1 MTASGSISSPAR
13 RLGRIRAVGLAATL
27 LVALLL
33 LIAGTGRTGT
43 PIFDAWQRFKPR
55 DLSGTPVYLVYIDAP
70 SLAVIGRWPWP
81 RYYLAR
87 LVEQIAA
94 RGPKAIGIDAI
105 FSEPD
110 PLSPALFAEVYN
122 DLTPSATAEVSALP
136 PFDLQF
142 GEVIGRHPV
151 VLPRFG
157 TQAGE
162 GRDGAGLAVEAVFA
176 GPLPES
182 VRHFPQVNAAIP
194 ELDDVALGHGLI
206 NGPPDEDGVVRTVP
220 LVAVAA
226 GQPMTGFALELARV
240 ALGVDEV
247 APVVRGSTMEAV
259 RLGDRRL
266 PVDPDGSMRLHFGD
280 FPRDH
285 FVSAVDL
292 LRQGIPADKFKDGIV
307 LVGLASQGTQDVVVT
322 PGDPQTFGVLVHAL
336 AVDTILRG
344 GWLSRPRWAPAAE
357 WGLGIALAGMVLLL
371 AGGRGRLAT
380 VLCAFAAVAIA
391 TGCWLA
397 FDLGGLLLNPVP
409 PLALEGAAIA
419 GVLLMSFSEARHERE
434 RLRESLLT
442 EQLSAAENAGEL
454 QAAREIQLGM
464 LPTRELLG
472 ELDPRL
478 DVDAMLE
485 PAKSVGGDFYDA
497 LRLGRHVIGFSIGD
511 VTGKGVSAALFMAVS
526 RTLSRSAVLRE
537 AGDLAS
543 AAAMLDRDLAR
554 DGNPQ
559 MGVTMLLG
567 SIDLTTGAATFCNAG
582 HENPLLIDAA
592 GDVCDLPMEG
602 GPPFCV
608 VDDYPYPAERIRLE
622 PGDALVLFTDGVT
635 EAQDSAGTLFGHERL
650 IAAAAGGG
658 SATEITERI
667 LAAVR
672 RFEGDADAADDLTL
686 LVIRYLGDPEAETP

>member
-1 MTASGSISSPAR
+1 MSLSPRPAV
-13 RLGRIRAVGLAATL
+13 RLGRIRAVGLAAAL
-27 LVALLL
+27 LAALLL
-33 LIAGTGRTGT
+33 LIAGPVRTGT
-43 PIFDAWQRFKPR
+43 PVFDAWQRYKPR

-70 SLAVIGRWPWP
+70 SLAAIGRWPWP

-94 RGPKAIGIDAI
+94 RGPKAIGIDVI

-110 PLSPALFAEVYN
+110 PLSPSLFAEVYGE
-122 DLTPSATAEVSALP
+122 LTPSAAAEVSALP

-162 GRDGAGLAVEAVFA
+162 GRDGAGLAVEAIFTQA
-176 GPLPES
+176 LPKA
-182 VRHFPQVNAAIP
+182 VTRFPQVNTAIP

-206 NGPPDEDGVVRTVP
+206 NGPPDEDGVVRKVP

-240 ALGVDEV
+240 ALGEDEV
-247 APVVRGSTMEAV
+247 APVVRGEAMEAV
-259 RLGDRRL
+259 RLGGRTL
-266 PVDPDGSMRLHFGD
+266 PVDPDGSMRLHFGT

-292 LRQGIPADKFKDGIV
+292 FRQGIPADRFKGGIV

-322 PGDPQTFGVLVHAL
+322 PDRPETFGVLVHAL

-344 GWLSRPRWAPAAE
+344 GWLSRPWWAVFAE
-357 WGLGIALAGMVLLL
+357 WSAGIVLAGLVLLL
-371 AGGRGRLAT
+371 TAGSGRLAT
-380 VLCAFAAVAIA
+380 IICAGAAIAVAA
-391 TGCWLA
+391 GCWLA

-409 PLALEGAAIA
+409 PLALEGAASA
-419 GVLLMSFSEARHERE
+419 GVLLMSFAEARRERE

-442 EQLSAAENAGEL
+442 EQLSAAETAGEL

-464 LPTRELLG
+464 LPTRDHLAG
-472 ELDPRL
+472 LDPRI
-478 DVDAMLE
+478 DVDALLE

-497 LRLGRHVIGFSIGD
+497 LRLGRHVVGFSIGD

-526 RTLSRSAVLRE
+526 RTLTRSAVLRE
-537 AGDLAS
+537 SGDLAS
-543 AAAMLDRDLAR
+543 AAAMLDRDLGR

-559 MGVTMLLG
+559 MGVTMLIG
-567 SIDLTTGAATFCNAG
+567 SVDLQTGTATFCNAG
-582 HENPLLIDAA
+582 HENPLLIDATGA
-592 GDVCDLPMEG
+592 VCDLPMEG

-622 PGDALVLFTDGVT
+622 PGEALVLVTDGVT
-635 EAQDSAGTLFGHERL
+635 EAQDSAGTLFGRQRMIE
-650 IAAAAGGG
+650 AAAGGG
-658 SATEITERI
+658 GARDVTERI

-672 RFEGDADAADDLTL
+672 RFEGDADAADDLTV
-686 LVIRYLGDPEAETP
+686 LVIRYRGDPEAEAS